1 MKTIVTHISPD
12 LDAITSVWL
21 IVRFLQGWDQ
31 AELQFVPAGTTLNS
45 APPDEDPDIIHVD
58 TGLGKFDH
66 HQLTERTSAASK
78 VYDYIQEHGSLRK
91 SNIEALERIIDV
103 VTLYDNF
110 GEVHLT
116 DPASDIYN
124 FSLNEIIYGMKSV
137 TQNNHHTVLNML
149 PMLDALLINMKV
161 KVSAESEL
169 NKGVTL
175 QTRWGRTLIVESSND
190 EVLKLGL
197 KSGYTLVARR
207 DPEREYIRIK
217 SFPNSDYDLTPLY
230 EIIKK
235 KDSKAS
241 WYLHSSKNMLLNG
254 NYQDGE
260 TKKPSRLSLSELIA
274 IITKT

>member
-21 IVRFLQGWDQ
+21 IMRFLQGWER
-31 AELQFVPAGTTLNS
+31 AELQFVPAGSTLNN
-45 APPDEDPDIIHVD
+45 APPDEDPEIIHVD
-58 TGLGKFDH
+58 TGLGRFDH
-66 HQLTERTSAASK
+66 HQLSERTSAASR
-78 VYDYIQEHGSLRK
+78 VYEYIHEHGQLRK
-91 SNIEALERIIDV
+91 NSIEPLERMIDV

-110 GEVHLT
+110 GEVYLS
-116 DPASDIYN
+116 DPSSDIYN

-137 TQNNHHTVLNML
+137 TQNNHDTVTAIL
-149 PMLDALLINMKV
+149 PMLDALLINMKI
-161 KVSAESEL
+161 KVSAEDEL

-175 QTRWGRTLIVESSND
+175 QTRWGKTLIVESSND

-217 SFPNSDYDLTPLY
+217 SFPNSDFELTPLY
-230 EIIKK
+230 HVILK
-235 KDSKAS
+235 KDPKAS
-241 WYLHSSKNMLLNG
+241 WYLHPSTNMLLNG
-254 NYQDGE
+254 VYQDGE
-260 TKKPSRLSLSELIA
+260 TKKASQLSLSELIA